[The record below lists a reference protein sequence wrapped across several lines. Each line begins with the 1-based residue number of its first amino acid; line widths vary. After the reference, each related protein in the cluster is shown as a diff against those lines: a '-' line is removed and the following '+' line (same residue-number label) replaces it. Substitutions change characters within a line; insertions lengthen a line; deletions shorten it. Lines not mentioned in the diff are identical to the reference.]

1 MKEVVDCP
9 TQMTIVFLILYLYLS
24 VFHYKY
30 QSYKY
35 ERNTAGKSAGG
46 QRNWLSAS
54 GHCKIRSF
62 HKDIG
67 LAGQSASL
75 TWSFGMDS

>member
-9 TQMTIVFLILYLYLS
+9 TQLTIVFLILYLYLS

-35 ERNTAGKSAGG
+35 ERNTAGKSA
-46 QRNWLSAS
+46 
-54 GHCKIRSF
+54 K
-62 HKDIG
+62 
-67 LAGQSASL
+67 
-75 TWSFGMDS
+75 